1 MSYKVGSSWTVTAR
15 YVDVFTYDTF
25 IVKPDK
31 KKKCTHIIV
40 QWVAVSTSLWSV
52 NA

>member
-31 KKKCTHIIV
+31 KKNVPTLLC
-40 QWVAVSTSLWSV
+40 SG
-52 NA
+52 